1 MAMRVTI
8 DKAGRLVIPIQLRR
22 QLGVTAGAQLEAT
35 AEGGRLVIEPTAN
48 AVTLVEEEGLLV
60 AASPDPEAQLTDS
73 DVLEAIDEQR
83 RWPRS

>member
-1 MAMRVTI
+1 MRVTI

-22 QLGVTAGAQLEAT
+22 QLGVTAGAKLEAT
-35 AEGGRLVIEPTAN
+35 AEGGRLVIEPTEH

-60 AASPDPEAQLTDS
+60 AAFPDPEAQLTDS
-73 DVLEAIDEQR
+73 DVLQAIDEQR

>member
-1 MAMRVTI
+1 MRVTI

-35 AEGGRLVIEPTAN
+35 AEGGRLVIEPIEN
-48 AVTLVEEEGLLV
+48 AMTLVEEEGLLV
-60 AASPDPEAQLTDS
+60 AASPDPEPQLTDS
-73 DVLEAIDEQR
+73 DVLQAIDEQR